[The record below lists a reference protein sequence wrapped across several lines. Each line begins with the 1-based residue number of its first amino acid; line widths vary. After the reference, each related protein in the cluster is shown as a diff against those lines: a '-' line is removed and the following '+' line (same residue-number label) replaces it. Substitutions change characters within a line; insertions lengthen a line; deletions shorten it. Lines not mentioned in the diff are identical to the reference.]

1 MRKINSLII
10 TALTLF
16 SSVSVNASEPVQVGR
31 YTSINPVASNQQAN
45 ILSVVVTI
53 PFNKN
58 VETVGD
64 AINHLLLRS
73 GYQLAALKSSDP
85 MLPVL
90 LNSSLPEIH
99 RKLGPI
105 TIENALHV
113 LAGSAW
119 DLVID
124 PVHRMISFELIEKY
138 QTTASLSVGNKIQYV
153 VDADNKGKL

>member
-1 MRKINSLII
+1 MRKIKSLII
-10 TALTLF
+10 AALAVF
-16 SSVSVNASEPVQVGR
+16 SSLNVNANESVQVGR
-31 YTSINPVASNQQAN
+31 YTSINPVASSQQTN

-64 AINHLLLRS
+64 AVSHLLLRS

-85 MLPVL
+85 MLPIL
-90 LNSSLPEIH
+90 LNSALPEIH

-105 TIENALHV
+105 TIENALRV
-113 LAGSAW
+113 LAGNAW

-124 PVHRMISFELIEKY
+124 PVHRMVSFELIEKY
-138 QTTASLSVGNKIQYV
+138 QTTAGLSVKNKIHYV
-153 VDADNKGKL
+153 ADADKKGRN